1 MARPPSGRISTRA
14 RRRTVA
20 AADAAQ
26 PAVDYGFGPGRVPRT
41 SSSQVDPAPRAP
53 RVPRPRLPLA
63 AAPSASR
70 APTPV
75 PTVPIPSD
83 RDRAESLGLPLLGL
97 SNPSELPP
105 RPLRPIWTPSALLP
119 NYTFVVPL
127 RVIRPP
133 TGKREQRAEPTRFAA
148 IQYIAHRSLSAF
160 CLTPAPPLLGDPR
173 ARWQRPPPYYRRGR
187 CPPRPQSKPGPPL
200 LTACGARGLPFK
212 RRTNPYLRAA
222 THAPL
227 DHASLPFD
235 CSLPSRHGTHTSHAR
250 AFLCVDRNEH
260 MHPLVVAPLLE
271 VPSAGDTATDGSM
284 ADRLD
289 SPPSGAGHCG
299 KRGLFWAV
307 AGHAPG

>member
-1 MARPPSGRISTRA
+1 MPSRATPSDLLPRAPTPPSEASVARPPTGRISTRA

-119 NYTFVVPL
+119 NYTLVIPL
-127 RVIRPP
+127 RVIRTPS
-133 TGKREQRAEPTRFAA
+133 GREATCRAYVLRRHTIHSSRPA
-148 IQYIAHRSLSAF
+148 IGLAHRSLSAF
-160 CLTPAPPLLGDPR
+160 PLTPAPRPLGDPE
-173 ARWQRPPPYYRRGR
+173 ARWQRPPPYYRRGH
-187 CPPRPQSKPGPPL
+187 CPPRP
-200 LTACGARGLPFK
+200 
-212 RRTNPYLRAA
+212 
-222 THAPL
+222 
-227 DHASLPFD
+227 
-235 CSLPSRHGTHTSHAR
+235 
-250 AFLCVDRNEH
+250 
-260 MHPLVVAPLLE
+260 
-271 VPSAGDTATDGSM
+271 
-284 ADRLD
+284 
-289 SPPSGAGHCG
+289 
-299 KRGLFWAV
+299 
-307 AGHAPG
+307 